1 MTVAKLIEAVRRY
14 AVLHTYEARQ
24 VWRRAKDDAIEVWQY
39 WCFRFRF
46 RLVSSWPFSALA
58 WLLRLRVPKHKSFGK
73 FGSDEVDHEPLTYGA
88 EIVRATAE
96 FGGNEKMSALAKRPD
111 TDDECR
117 FENGCKT
124 TEGATSVMDYGHE
137 SGFSLEEFLIFERAD
152 AYMRQQR
159 EELQIM
165 RAKVRLE
172 DATGVLK
179 AREVQRME
187 RWKTVLAVSAGAAG
201 VVGFLT
207 SAAVL
212 FFSS

>member
-1 MTVAKLIEAVRRY
+1 MTGTELLKVGRRY
-14 AVLHTYEARQ
+14 AALQTYEARQ

-73 FGSDEVDHEPLTYGA
+73 FGSNEVDHEPLTYGA
-88 EIVRATAE
+88 EIIRATAE

-111 TDDECR
+111 TDDKCR

-137 SGFSLEEFLIFERAD
+137 SGLSLVEFLIFERAD

-159 EELQIM
+159 EDLQVM

-201 VVGFLT
+201 VVGFLI
-207 SAAVL
+207 SVAVL
-212 FFSS
+212 FFAS